1 MSINYLIFLYIKKA
15 QVGDY
20 TSRFYSCLVTEL
32 YATKKYLIVSIR
44 VGLS

>member
-20 TSRFYSCLVTEL
+20 TSAIVVLLGHGTIRN
-32 YATKKYLIVSIR
+32 KKYVFVSIR
-44 VGLS
+44 AGLS